1 MRENLSVLRRSLV
14 LALYNDLIETMENS
28 MKSFSKSH
36 RKIAKFFIDNYAKA
50 AYMTASELGAA
61 VGVSESTV
69 VRFAT
74 EMGCNGYPEFQS
86 QVRENVKMRLTSVQ
100 RVDEANGRMEGRD
113 VLEMILTAD
122 MERIKSTLAT
132 VDRKDFVAAI
142 EIMLQAK
149 NIYILGM
156 RASAMLADYMRYYFA
171 LLFDNVKVIQPTG
184 GSEIFE
190 NLLKIREGDVFIAI
204 SFPRYTKRIVNA
216 TEYASRAGA
225 KVIALTDSRYSPI
238 VPHSDIALLAKSE
251 MASFADSLV
260 APMSLINAMI
270 AYIGKIKHE
279 QVTETLGKLEQ
290 VWKEYDVY
298 TSFRDDK

>member
-1 MRENLSVLRRSLV
+1 MICKEIRILV
-14 LALYNDLIETMENS
+14 QHTDLIEMMEAS

-36 RKIAKFFIDNYAKA
+36 RKIARFFIDNYAKA

-74 EMGCNGYPEFQS
+74 EMGCNGYPEFQA
-86 QVRENVKMRLTSVQ
+86 QARENVKMRLTSVQ

-132 VDRKDFVAAI
+132 IDRKEFVTAI
-142 EIMLQAK
+142 NMMMEAE

-156 RASAMLADYMRYYFA
+156 RASAMLAEYMRYYFGF
-171 LLFDNVKVIQPTG
+171 LFDNVKVIQPTG

-190 NLLKIREGDVFIAI
+190 SLLKIHEGDVFVGI

-216 TEYASRAGA
+216 TEYASKAGA
-225 KVIALTDSRYSPI
+225 KVIALTDSKYSPI
-238 VPHSDIALLAKSE
+238 VPHSDVALLAKSE

-290 VWKEYDVY
+290 VWREYDVY
-298 TSFRDDK
+298 TSFSDER